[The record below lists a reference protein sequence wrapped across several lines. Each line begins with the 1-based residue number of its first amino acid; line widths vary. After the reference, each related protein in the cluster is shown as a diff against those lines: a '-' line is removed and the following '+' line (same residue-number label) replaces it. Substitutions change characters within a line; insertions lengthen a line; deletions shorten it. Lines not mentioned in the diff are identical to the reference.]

1 MAYGLQI
8 KNDDNEIL
16 IDSDF
21 AHYHYI
27 GKATYSSTSHIP
39 TMLDGNNT
47 QHSTTGGQHMSSSQ
61 VNGDIIKYTI
71 ATNSSSSPAPVCFIK
86 PSSTGSSAPHC
97 GIVVTKRSGS
107 SWELWVLQTRSGTY
121 SSPTSY
127 TRPDLYCFSPLNYM
141 TSSQASV
148 GSNTHGLA
156 TFSSSGDKTFDSRL
170 KPLKIIGA
178 QVVNAPSIARTAS
191 KSNGWNPVFTP
202 DQSSNYNVTRS
213 TSETDASDLMF
224 YAPSLAHSCQE
235 HNENTDGDGF
245 QAQGYSSFFYAWARS
260 DL

>member
-1 MAYGLQI
+1 
-8 KNDDNEIL
+8 
-16 IDSDF
+16 
-21 AHYHYI
+21 
-27 GKATYSSTSHIP
+27 
-39 TMLDGNNT
+39 
-47 QHSTTGGQHMSSSQ
+47 
-61 VNGDIIKYTI
+61 
-71 ATNSSSSPAPVCFIK
+71 
-86 PSSTGSSAPHC
+86 
-97 GIVVTKRSGS
+97 
-107 SWELWVLQTRSGTY
+107 
-121 SSPTSY
+121 
-127 TRPDLYCFSPLNYM
+127 M

-148 GSNTHGLA
+148 GSTNTYGLA
-156 TFSSSGDKTFDSRL
+156 TFNSSEDKTFDSRL

-235 HNENTDGDGF
+235 HSENTDGDGW

-260 DL
+260 DLWWCFYRNAFRLSHVNSNTTQVNSTYGIYASGHVWSSEQDNSSLLAAIAAAIAAFATFGASLLVVGTFVATAAITAAFTNAGLASGTYLPYQEGARNQSENVTVLLSKASYYD